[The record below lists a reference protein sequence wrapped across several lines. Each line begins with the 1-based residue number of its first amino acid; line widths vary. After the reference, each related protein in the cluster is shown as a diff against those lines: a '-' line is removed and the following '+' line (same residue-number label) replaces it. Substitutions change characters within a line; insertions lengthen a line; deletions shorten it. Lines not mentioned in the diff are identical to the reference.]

1 MPGINTNPSFFG
13 RIMGPQGNVGPS
25 NGMAAPRH
33 PFGGMPMPQH
43 PHQAP
48 MGGNMPMG
56 GVPGM
61 PAPIMP
67 SSPGGINTG
76 PSNPNMGMSMP
87 VPSGSMGA
95 GFAGPMKP
103 VGAPMGL
110 PNTPQQPDGIL
121 GSVYNRPAPSANRRY

>member
-1 MPGINTNPSFFG
+1 
-13 RIMGPQGNVGPS
+13 
-25 NGMAAPRH
+25 
-33 PFGGMPMPQH
+33 
-43 PHQAP
+43 

-61 PAPIMP
+61 PSTYYAI

-76 PSNPNMGMSMP
+76 PSAPNMGMSMP

-103 VGAPMGL
+103 VGTPMGL
-110 PNTPQQPDGIL
+110 PNTPT
-121 GSVYNRPAPSANRRY
+121 AA